1 MFSSWRVVFCFAY
14 GAEFLKK
21 LEELKMVMKTIS
33 VRRKCDD
40 EQLSQTK
47 ASFYIRMYLRVKL
60 KLKPKLSSLVAA
72 SKNRSNTCHEIEL
85 KVSGGSFRRRY
96 TIYK

>member
-1 MFSSWRVVFCFAY
+1 
-14 GAEFLKK
+14 
-21 LEELKMVMKTIS
+21 MVMKTIS

-40 EQLSQTK
+40 EQLLQAK
-47 ASFYIRMYLRVKL
+47 ASFYIRRLKL